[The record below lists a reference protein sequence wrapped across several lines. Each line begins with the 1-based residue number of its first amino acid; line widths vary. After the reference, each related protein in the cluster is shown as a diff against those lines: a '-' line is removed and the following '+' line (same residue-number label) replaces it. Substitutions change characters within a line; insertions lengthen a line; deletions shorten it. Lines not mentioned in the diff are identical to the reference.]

1 MYVFSLRSNVS
12 QIKYEKLSEQQCM
25 FMVLRNFR
33 GDSGINFQNILTEN
47 CFDKT
52 GNSID
57 DQL

>member
-12 QIKYEKLSEQQCM
+12 QMKYEKLSEQQCM
-25 FMVLRNFR
+25 FMVLCNFR
-33 GDSGINFQNILTEN
+33 RESGINLQNILTEDY
-47 CFDKT
+47 FDKT

>member
-12 QIKYEKLSEQQCM
+12 QMKYEKLSEQQCM

-33 GDSGINFQNILTEN
+33 RESGINFQNILTEDY
-47 CFDKT
+47 FDKT